1 MQAVKRWAAGD
12 VARAVA
18 RVRPPLHMMAHM
30 YAHPVPDHCLL
41 AWDSDVACSAWAR
54 LGLVEGGARRGV
66 AARARCDAR
75 RWLQRPRRA
84 RLLAPAARSGYDF
97 AQTDQDR
104 KDVSREHLISRP
116 IN

>member
-1 MQAVKRWAAGD
+1 MRGGG
-12 VARAVA
+12 
-18 RVRPPLHMMAHM
+18 
-30 YAHPVPDHCLL
+30 Y
-41 AWDSDVACSAWAR
+41 SDP
-54 LGLVEGGARRGV
+54 G
-66 AARARCDAR
+66 
-75 RWLQRPRRA
+75 A